1 MKKLI
6 GFLFAF
12 VLCAM
17 LTLAGCSSSS
27 SHNPSTVKGIAS
39 SGAAISGTVTLK
51 DAKGEELGPE
61 DIGADGSFTFVVD
74 GLTPPFVIKA
84 TSGAESWYSYAAGPG
99 TANVNPLTMLA
110 LAMAMESSGNPE
122 DAYADPSEVSD
133 DAITSAIDKVQ
144 AFFANIFEGFGLD
157 QDFNPFT
164 GDCTVNHDGIDAL
177 FDALD
182 FTVDAGNLKVTKRA
196 DGSVIGETPIAG
208 IDPDTPLE
216 DNVTTDLLWG
226 TYNYC
231 YLYFNTP
238 EGGNESYAGAGYM
251 TFMTDNTWTS
261 VEEISLPEEG
271 EEEDGE
277 EEGEYARD
285 SAGVITLDGNS
296 FEPGYMT
303 LDREIIVVPKISY
316 DDNDVGISILCKRDT
331 SLTAAD
337 ISGTYLLMVL
347 GRITVDGTAYAES
360 EIGKITFNG
369 SGRYTAEDESGTY
382 AVNASTGRITV
393 NSSIGAMYGMVAKG
407 GDVIVVVA
415 AYDDDESDDPEVQI
429 NVLVRTSSKE
439 GWNKSSLDGEYYL
452 SELYSHMEV
461 APDAEKISV
470 HTAITKLTMTDG
482 EAGGWFYKSG
492 WDEGEELDP
501 SSYETSTYHDEGELT
516 FNHFVIDSEL
526 LGIASP
532 DGEFL
537 AIMSE
542 EDEPDG
548 AGIILGVKGVFE
560 VD

>member
-1 MKKLI
+1 MKKLN

-27 SHNPSTVKGIAS
+27 SHSPSTVKGIAS

-84 TSGAESWYSYAAGPG
+84 TSTSGAESWYSYAAGPG

-144 AFFANIFEGFGLD
+144 AFFANIFKGFGVD

-182 FTVDAGNLKVTKRA
+182 FTVAAGNLTITKKA
-196 DGSVIGETPIAG
+196 DGSVIGDAPIAG
-208 IDPDTPLE
+208 INPDAPLE

-238 EGGNESYAGAGYM
+238 AGGNESGAGAGYM
-251 TFMTDNTWTS
+251 TFVADTTTWTA
-261 VEEISLPEEG
+261 VEEWPEPS
-271 EEEDGE
+271 EEYHG
-277 EEGEYARD
+277 GYAGD
-285 SAGVITLDGNS
+285 AALGIFTFDENPL
-296 FEPGYMT
+296 EPGFMT
-303 LDREIIVVPKISY
+303 PDREIIVMPDMSY
-316 DDNDVGISILCKRDT
+316 AGDDVGISILCKRDT

-337 ISGTYLLMVL
+337 ISGTYLAMTL
-347 GRITVDGTAYAES
+347 GRETMAGNASAES
-360 EIGKITFNG
+360 EIAVLAFNG
-369 SGRYTAEDESGTY
+369 RGGYTAEDESGTY

-393 NSSIGAMYGMVAKG
+393 NSSIGAMSGMVAKG
-407 GDVIVVVA
+407 GDVIVVPAV
-415 AYDDDESDDPEVQI
+415 YGDESAPEAQI
-429 NVLVRTSSKE
+429 TVLVRTSSKE
-439 GWNKSSLDGEYYL
+439 GWSESSLNGEYYL
-452 SELYSHMEV
+452 SELYSGLEV
-461 APDAEKISV
+461 ASGADKTSV
-470 HTAITKLTMTDG
+470 HTATTRLTMTDG
-482 EAGGWFYKSG
+482 EAVGWFYKSG
-492 WDEGEELDP
+492 WDDEGYGEDDVTYA
-501 SSYETSTYHDEGELT
+501 YETFTHNNEAELT
-516 FNHFVIDSEL
+516 LDYFVIEDEL
-526 LGIASP
+526 IGIATP
-532 DGEFL
+532 DGEFFV
-537 AIMSE
+537 IMSG